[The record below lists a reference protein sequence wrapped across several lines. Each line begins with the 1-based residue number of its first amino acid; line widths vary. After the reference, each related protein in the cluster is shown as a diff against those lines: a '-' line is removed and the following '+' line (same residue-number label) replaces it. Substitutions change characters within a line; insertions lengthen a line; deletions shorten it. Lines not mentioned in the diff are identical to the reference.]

1 MNHIFDIE
9 HAKKYG
15 VEEAIIISN
24 LQFWIMKNRANKKH
38 FYEGRTWTY
47 NSIKAFAELFPY
59 WSDRQIERILKSLE
73 KQGVIISGNYNK
85 SAYDRT
91 KWYAFSDETIFL
103 NPKIHLPKT
112 GNGKTENGEPIPD
125 INTDINSDVKAV
137 LKSSNND
144 TTQKNLESNKFN
156 IVSQAKRDIQIPE
169 NIQSVIDLLN
179 KKAKSAYTLRNKQT
193 QKLIQS
199 ILKNGFTDE
208 DMKTVIEKKSLEW
221 GNDAKMKKYIRPIT
235 LFGNKFEQYLEEP
248 WADGRK
254 PPEKY
259 DPEKH
264 IKFPRWDALPPEV
277 QYRWNDEEYYT
288 TGRTEYVQGQGKKIF
303 WTDDYQDLVK
313 WEAERKRKSDLY
325 HAEVARKQAEY
336 IANGGSEYDD
346 EYPL

>member
-1 MNHIFDIE
+1 MNHSFNIE
-9 HAKKYG
+9 NAKKYG
-15 VEEAIIISN
+15 VDCAVIIEN
-24 LQFWIMKNRANKKH
+24 MAFWIAKNKANKKH

-47 NSIKAFAELFPY
+47 NSVKAFSELFPY
-59 WSDRQIERILKSLE
+59 WNEKQISRILKKLE
-73 KQGVIISGNYNK
+73 DEKIIISGNYNK

-103 NPKIHLPKT
+103 NQKIHLPKT
-112 GNGKTENGEPIPD
+112 GNGLVESGEPIPD
-125 INTDINSDVKAV
+125 INTNINSDVKAV
-137 LKSSNND
+137 LKSSNHD
-144 TTQKNLESNKFN
+144 TTQKNLKSNKFN
-156 IVSQAKRDIQIPE
+156 IVSQAKREQNLPE
-169 NIQSVIDLLN
+169 NIQSVLDLLN
-179 KKAKSAYTLRNKQT
+179 KKAESAYTLRNKQT

-221 GNDAKMKKYIRPIT
+221 GNDAKMKKYLRPAT

-248 WADGRK
+248 WVDGRIN
-254 PPEKY
+254 EKY

-264 IKFPRWDALPPEV
+264 IKFPRWDALPPSV

-288 TGRTEYVQGQGKKIF
+288 TGRTEYVQDQGKKIF

-336 IANGGSEYDD
+336 LANGGSEYDD